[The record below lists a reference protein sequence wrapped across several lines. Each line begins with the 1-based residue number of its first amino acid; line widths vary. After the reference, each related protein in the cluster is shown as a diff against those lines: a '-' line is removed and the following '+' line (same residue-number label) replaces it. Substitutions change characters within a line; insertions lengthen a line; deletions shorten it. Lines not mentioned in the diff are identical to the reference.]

1 MKLLKLLKDII
12 FSAYNHI
19 IFYESK
25 RCMMKNITRL
35 TIDLDVDHFIEKTKA
50 KVLDQN
56 EIQI

>member
-1 MKLLKLLKDII
+1 
-12 FSAYNHI
+12 
-19 IFYESK
+19 
-25 RCMMKNITRL
+25 MKNTTRL